1 MNLSLLPSIAFCETD
16 TAAVE
21 AAVIASY
28 EEITEKSLYPGS
40 PERLF
45 IEAVASSDR
54 PAEFSDRLHR
64 QDESAEFVNR
74 RFPRSSGRT
83 SEHQPFGL
91 GLCHHQFDLHP
102 WASP

>member
-45 IEAVASSDR
+45 IEAVAYLI
-54 PAEFSDRLHR
+54 AQQNF
-64 QDESAEFVNR
+64 
-74 RFPRSSGRT
+74 
-83 SEHQPFGL
+83 
-91 GLCHHQFDLHP
+91 
-102 WASP
+102 